1 MLIRL
6 VLPGK
11 TLEKTERQHGDDYVV
26 LAAHV
31 LLEKYREEKDI
42 AFILH
47 AIVLLESA
55 LSKSIYNFQFKMA
68 LIRLYLII
76 GKSGCGGVG
85 CWQITVPLLSVLTP
99 CPVGAYDP
107 AHRIFATLDIKHI
120 QFDTLT

>member
-1 MLIRL
+1 
-6 VLPGK
+6 
-11 TLEKTERQHGDDYVV
+11 LEKTERQHGDDYVV

-31 LLEKYREEKDI
+31 LLEKYREEQAI

-76 GKSGCGGVG
+76 GKSGCGGIG
-85 CWQITVPLLSVLTP
+85 CWQSL
-99 CPVGAYDP
+99 
-107 AHRIFATLDIKHI
+107 
-120 QFDTLT
+120 